1 MLKNR
6 GHLPKR
12 RYLTRNYIKIGVR
25 TLQEEFIV
33 LHLNLLSE
41 DIDEFNRKLM
51 DYLLWYNAE
60 RPYKS
65 LNNKSAEKSADYRGV

>member
-1 MLKNR
+1 
-6 GHLPKR
+6 
-12 RYLTRNYIKIGVR
+12 
-25 TLQEEFIV
+25 
-33 LHLNLLSE
+33 
-41 DIDEFNRKLM
+41 M